1 VSDGVLDHDAD
12 TVVVAQTHGDA
23 LVEAL
28 EDFPADLLLRRV
40 PPRGVVHRVI

>member
-1 VSDGVLDHDAD
+1 VSDGVIDHDAD

-28 EDFPADLLLRRV
+28 EDFPADLLLRPV
-40 PPRGVVHRVI
+40 PPCGVAHRAI